1 MPGIQNLGQS
11 GVQDLQRQQLEPGP
25 LGQVGNLRFKAAPG
39 ATPRTSGPNVFQR
52 FGQFLSK
59 VAFYVGASPA
69 QRAQQFVLDQA
80 RDNSRRIGNLLGNL
94 TASPNDPKAQ
104 ARIAQGL
111 ARLGDLSGGDLSS
124 LPGGQQSLNTYLS
137 ELGLPDLNAL
147 RSGVLGDP
155 QARQA
160 TLDRVDPPRLRAQAA
175 QVLDQI
181 VRAMDQH
188 LAGQVVRE
196 PLSQIQGLL
205 SARPVDGVAL
215 EAQLGKLSEGLA
227 MMGGDKLGVHLQAL
241 PRNELRALQDLLHA
255 GKLDGAK
262 LALAQIRDPDAQPL
276 RIEDAPDRVHETL
289 DPGLI
294 QSGRI
299 QHGEA
304 MLDRLSQ
311 ALDKEIQAR
320 IDESHPGLT
329 DGLQVAIESGDR
341 GAIARALFDLN
352 GTVGALQDAYGTLP
366 EDTLRAVRAQVSGAM
381 AALRDPDT
389 NPEGPL
395 TRDSL
400 KRLDDNAL
408 GQLRRSGNLR
418 ALGLSLD
425 RDGARAE
432 GLSRVQALSQQ
443 VVQGMTGLM
452 RSLGADPVDMPALV
466 RQLRD
471 LSELELQRSQQLG
484 QLGHYGDMASVDDRK
499 AMVEQAF
506 RQALAG
512 LVEAGET
519 DVARRATSQLGL
531 LEGLEDGFRSIAFG
545 LGDVVGDRDYEQGG
559 TETLKRVSTTQH
571 LLTGITGALR
581 DAVPGLIDGEPPEI
595 EAVELPG
602 EFYTSVVE
610 QYGVSYD
617 PATFEST
624 LVLSDGMRAKLAPH
638 LEEPIDVSSHPTH
651 TVTLPVRG
659 TDTEF
664 PVSISFFKDG
674 IERPSIS
681 LSVRGRGLDGGVVRS
696 SWPDGVPRD
705 RRDEAMGEA
714 LDALTQIAGP
724 ATEPLTRLMNQQLG
738 AGILKG
744 LQDMGQDSPFKL
756 EDGSVVMPIGSGRFH
771 FDVERTED
779 GSFRIGAVM
788 TIPVKDAV
796 GLDRNGIGVPVAMD
810 PSVSWA
816 QVRVVLSV
824 SSDGQQVTLSEPP
837 QFRHHF
843 VLRPQDDDL

>member
-1 MPGIQNLGQS
+1 MPGIQNLGQP
-11 GVQDLQRQQLEPGP
+11 GLQNLQRQQLESGP
-25 LGQVGNLRFKAAPG
+25 LGQVGNLRFKAEPG

-94 TASPNDPKAQ
+94 TASPNDRKAQ
-104 ARIAQGL
+104 AKIAEGL
-111 ARLGDLSGGDLSS
+111 ARLGDLSGGDFSR
-124 LPGGQQSLNTYLS
+124 LPGGQQALNTYLG
-137 ELGLPDLNAL
+137 ELGLPDLSAL

-160 TLDRVDPPRLRAQAA
+160 TLDRVDPPHLRAQAA

-227 MMGGDKLGVHLQAL
+227 MMGGDKLGVHLQGL
-241 PRNELRALQDLLHA
+241 SRNELRTLRDLLHG

-262 LALAQIRDPDAQPL
+262 QALTQIRDPDARPL

-304 MLDRLSQ
+304 MLDRLSL

-320 IDESHPGLT
+320 IEGTHPGLT
-329 DGLQVAIESGDR
+329 DGLQAAIKRGDR
-341 GAIARALFDLN
+341 SAIARALFDLN
-352 GTVGALQDAYGTLP
+352 GTIGALQDAYGTLP

-381 AALRDPDT
+381 TALRNPDT

-400 KRLDDNAL
+400 QRLDDNAL
-408 GQLRRSGNLR
+408 GLLRRSGNLR
-418 ALGLSLD
+418 GLGLQLD

-432 GLSRVQALSQQ
+432 GLARVQALSQQ

-452 RSLGADPVDMPALV
+452 RTLGADPVDMPALM

-471 LSELELQRSQQLG
+471 LSELELQRSQQLA
-484 QLGHYGDMASVDDRK
+484 QLGHYGDMASVDDRE

-512 LVEAGET
+512 LAESGEK
-519 DVARRATSQLGL
+519 DAAERALSQLGL
-531 LEGLEDGFRSIAFG
+531 LDGLEVRFGSIAFG
-545 LGDVVGDRDYEQGG
+545 LSSIVGDGGYEQGG
-559 TETLKRVSTTQH
+559 PETLKRVSTTQH
-571 LLTGITGALR
+571 LLAGIAGALR
-581 DAVPGLIDGEPPEI
+581 DAIPGRVKGEAPATD
-595 EAVELPG
+595 AVELPG
-602 EFYTSVVE
+602 EFYTSLME
-610 QYGVSYD
+610 QYGVRCN
-617 PATFEST
+617 PGTFEST
-624 LVLSDGMRAKLAPH
+624 LMLSDGMRARLAPH
-638 LEEPIDVSSHPTH
+638 LEEPVNVSVHPTH
-651 TVTLPVRG
+651 KVTLPVRG
-659 TDTEF
+659 TDIEF
-664 PVSISFFKDG
+664 SVSSSFFKDG

-681 LSVRGRGLDGGVVRS
+681 LSVRGPGPDGSVVRS
-696 SWPDGVPRD
+696 SWPDGVPQD
-705 RRDEAMGEA
+705 RRGEAMGEA
-714 LDALTQIAGP
+714 LDALTRIAGP
-724 ATEPLTRLMNQQLG
+724 AAEPLTRLMNQQLG

-744 LQDMGQDSPFKL
+744 LQDMGKDSPFKL
-756 EDGSVVMPIGSGRFH
+756 EDGSVVMPVGSGRFH
-771 FDVERTED
+771 FDVERFED

-788 TIPVKDAV
+788 TIPIKDAV
-796 GLDRNGIGVPVAMD
+796 GLDQNGVGMPVAMD
-810 PSVSWA
+810 PSLSWA
-816 QVRVVLSV
+816 QVSVVLSV
-824 SSDGQQVTLSEPP
+824 SPDGQQVRMSEPP

-843 VLRPQDDDL
+843 VLRPQDDGL